1 MKQYK
6 AIFIDWDDTIGD
18 FQGSAQAAQRDIYEK
33 HHLSEFFSSYEAYYD
48 CYHEHNVE
56 LWERYGRG
64 EVTKEFLQRDRF
76 LWPLCHQMGIP
87 TPDDKFTQ
95 RCQAPLCKNPLV
107 RLADQMGED
116 FLAFTNKYFRVLP
129 GAVEL
134 VQYLAAKYPVV
145 VVSNGFVEVQY
156 YKIEHSGLKDA
167 FAAVVLSEEVGIQ
180 KPQAGIYEAAI
191 RQLNAYRE
199 ARGESPIAREEIL
212 MIGDSYSSDI
222 EGAKN
227 AGIDQLWIK
236 PLSPDPSPHGWER
249 GENAPSATYEVH
261 SLAEIYDIV

>member
-87 TPDDKFTQ
+87 TPEDKITQ

-227 AGIDQLWIK
+227 AGIDQLWINSNDNDNK
-236 PLSPDPSPHGWER
+236 T
-249 GENAPSATYEVH
+249 ATYEVH

>member
-18 FQGSAQAAQRDIYEK
+18 FHGSAVDALRDIYEK
-33 HHLSEFFSSYEAYYD
+33 HHLAELFPSFDAYYET
-48 CYHEHNVE
+48 YHEHNVG
-56 LWERYGRG
+56 LWEQYGRG
-64 EVTKEFLQRDRF
+64 EVTKAFLQRDRF
-76 LWPLCHQMGIP
+76 LWPICHQMGIP

-95 RCQAPLCKNPLV
+95 KCQAPLCKNPLV

-129 GAVEL
+129 GAAEL
-134 VQYLAAKYPVV
+134 VRYLASKYPLT

-156 YKIEHSGLKDA
+156 YKVEHSGLKDY
-167 FAAVVLSEEVGIQ
+167 FQHIVLSEEVGIQ
-180 KPQAGIYEAAI
+180 KPQPRIFEVALEKNGLCADEV
-191 RQLNAYRE
+191 
-199 ARGESPIAREEIL
+199 L

-222 EGAKN
+222 QGAKN
-227 AGIDQLWIK
+227 AGIDQLWIS
-236 PLSPDPSPHGWER
+236 PLPTSPLRE
-249 GENAPSATYEVH
+249 EEKTATFIVH